1 MATYLEKNGA
11 CYERKTNLQ
20 VHPEDRI
27 SIFDHV
33 NIVPMTKRSNVDE
46 TTWQNAISNNRSL
59 IVVEKNAPGPC
70 TGAKFL
76 QNTNDICHVIGM
88 MYEKLLKDFNAGL
101 SNQQQ
106 HFSSIYKLHAA
117 ALRNHYIRIR
127 FTNKLAVYGMRM
139 WHISLLIDYKSE
151 RNDQVHRP
159 YWSIRPDVPR
169 SEQRDNA
176 LALLNTANQTP
187 DFSEAFQLCT
197 SCVYGTQ

>member
-1 MATYLEKNGA
+1 MQYIIENSANSGKSFLKSLPLELLGDLCTASRRQLEKNGA

-33 NIVPMTKRSNVDE
+33 NIVPMTKRRRKNV
-46 TTWQNAISNNRSL
+46 
-59 IVVEKNAPGPC
+59 PGPC

-88 MYEKLLKDFNAGL
+88 MYEKLLKDFNADL

-151 RNDQVHRP
+151 RNIQVHRP
-159 YWSIRPDVPR
+159 YWNIRPDVPR

-176 LALLNTANQTP
+176 
-187 DFSEAFQLCT
+187 FK
-197 SCVYGTQ
+197 YR

>member
-1 MATYLEKNGA
+1 MIKSNLKSLRVETIIYNNNKFVYISDSIYQIFEKFTTGTIRGKTI
-11 CYERKTNLQ
+11 RK
-20 VHPEDRI
+20 
-27 SIFDHV
+27 
-33 NIVPMTKRSNVDE
+33 KRRRKNV
-46 TTWQNAISNNRSL
+46 
-59 IVVEKNAPGPC
+59 PGPC

-88 MYEKLLKDFNAGL
+88 MYEKLLKDFNADL

-151 RNDQVHRP
+151 RNIQVHRP
-159 YWSIRPDVPR
+159 YWNIRPDVPR

-176 LALLNTANQTP
+176 
-187 DFSEAFQLCT
+187 FK
-197 SCVYGTQ
+197 YR